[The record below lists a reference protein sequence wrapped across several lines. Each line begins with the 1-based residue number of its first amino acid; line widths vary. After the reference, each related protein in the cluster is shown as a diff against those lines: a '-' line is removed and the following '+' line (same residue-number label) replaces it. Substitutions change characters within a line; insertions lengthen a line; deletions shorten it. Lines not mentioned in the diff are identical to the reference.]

1 MKQVSINVASA
12 FMNGR
17 AKKSGNTQTDGK
29 SLWLHGNKIAEH
41 REDGLYI
48 THCGWKTK
56 TTKERLNAISGV
68 NIFQKNYVW
77 YLNGEEW
84 NGEWKRVNEN
94 APPVVDEKKVGTL
107 FDTTQKWVAS
117 DGWRGYNEPIYA
129 VCGANDTGM
138 WSDSPCP
145 SDVCERE
152 LNGAIEVLKSL
163 KIPTKIVTCESSNVF
178 CVHRYVI
185 VPPKYVDEARKIVS
199 EHIDN
204 TENRLIYSTK

>member
-12 FMNGR
+12 FMQGR
-17 AKKSGNTQTDGK
+17 AKKVSNTQTDGK
-29 SLWLHGNKIAEH
+29 SLWLFGNKIAEH

-48 THCGWKTK
+48 TNCGWKTK
-56 TTKERLNAISGV
+56 TTKERLNAIDGV
-68 NIFQKNYVW
+68 RIHQKNYVW
-77 YLNGEEW
+77 YLNEEEW

-152 LNGAIEVLKSL
+152 LTDAVRVIKNKG
-163 KIPTKIVTCESSNVF
+163 IPTKIVTCESSNVF

-185 VPPKYVDEARKIVS
+185 VPPKYVDVAREIVS
-199 EHIDN
+199 EHIDS
-204 TENRLIYSTK
+204 TDNRLIYAV

>member
-1 MKQVSINVASA
+1 MKQVSIDVASA
-12 FMNGR
+12 FMQGR

-48 THCGWKTK
+48 THCGWQTK
-56 TTKERLNAISGV
+56 TTKDRLNALSGV
-68 NIFQKNYVW
+68 RIYQKNFKW

-84 NGEWKRVNEN
+84 NGEWKKVNEN

-107 FDTTQKWVAS
+107 FDTTQRWVAS

-163 KIPTKIVTCESSNVF
+163 KIPTKVITCESSNVF

-185 VPPKYVDEARKIVS
+185 VPPKYFEEAKLIVR
-199 EHIDN
+199 EYIDN
-204 TENRLIYSTK
+204 TENRLIYAA

>member
-1 MKQVSINVASA
+1 MKQVSIDVASA
-12 FMNGR
+12 FENGK

-41 REDGLYI
+41 RDDGLYI
-48 THCGWKTK
+48 TNCGWQTK
-56 TTKERLNAISGV
+56 TTKERLNAIRGV
-68 NIFQKNYVW
+68 RISQKNYVW

-84 NGEWKRVNEN
+84 DGEWKKVNDN
-94 APPVVDEKKVGTL
+94 KPPQVDEKKVGTL
-107 FDTTQKWVAS
+107 FDTTQRWVKTDA
-117 DGWRGYNEPIYA
+117 WRGYNEPIYA
-129 VCGANDTGM
+129 VCGANDTGT
-138 WSDSPCP
+138 WDDSPCP

-185 VPPKYVDEARKIVS
+185 VPPKYFEEAKLIVR
-199 EHIDN
+199 EYIDN
-204 TENRLIYSTK
+204 TENRLIYAA